1 MKDPKRFYTY
11 AYLREDRTPYYVGK
25 GEGRRAYSRHHR
37 VSVPPTDRILFL
49 KTNLLEGDAL
59 RHEEY
64 MIKVFGRKD
73 NGTGILANLTDGGI
87 ATSGYIRTEEEKEYL
102 RNLWLGEKSP
112 FYGVPK
118 STEVRRKMS
127 EAQLGEKNHR
137 YGKKLTEEEK
147 NQRSEKMKGRPA
159 PWNSRKHTKEETEK
173 RMQKMRGRKWWNNGK
188 EEKFLYEPL
197 DETWTLGRISKTLPQ
212 VWEVIS
218 PDGIVYIIN
227 NLSLFC
233 REKFNKTTSVLA
245 NVAYGINKS
254 HKGYKCRKL
263 TKYEYA

>member
-11 AYLREDRTPYYVGK
+11 AYLHEDRTPYYVGK
-25 GEGRRAYSRHHR
+25 GEGRRAYSKRHR

-49 KTNLLEGDAL
+49 KTNLLEEDAL
-59 RHEEY
+59 KHEEY

-87 ATSGYIRTEEEKEYL
+87 ATSGYIRTEEQKEYL

-112 FYGVPK
+112 MYGSPK
-118 STEVRRKMS
+118 SPETRRKMS

-137 YGKKLTEEEK
+137 YGKRYTEEEK
-147 NQRSEKMKGRPA
+147 KKRSEKMKGRPA
-159 PWNSRKHTKEETEK
+159 PWNRRKHTEEEK
-173 RMQKMRGRKWWNNGK
+173 QKRRQKMLGRKWWNNGI
-188 EEKFLYEPL
+188 EEGLSHKQPNE
-197 DETWTLGRISKTLPQ
+197 DWILGKLSKTLPQ

-254 HKGYKCRKL
+254 YKGYKCRKL